1 MDEDLLP
8 EINDKHPQVPTY
20 HRRAMEDHYPG
31 GGGGGETGGQILVIC
46 ICITVNVTF
55 LDTIGC
61 RSL

>member
-31 GGGGGETGGQILVIC
+31 GGVGVRREVKY
-46 ICITVNVTF
+46 
-55 LDTIGC
+55 
-61 RSL
+61 SLYVYVLLLMLRF